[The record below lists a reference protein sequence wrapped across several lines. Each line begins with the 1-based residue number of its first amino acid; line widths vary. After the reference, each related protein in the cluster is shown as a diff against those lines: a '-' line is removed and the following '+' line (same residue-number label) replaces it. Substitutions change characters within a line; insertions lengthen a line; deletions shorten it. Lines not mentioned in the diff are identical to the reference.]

1 MTPLIDPPPQLGP
14 LLLPLA
20 LRFEQL
26 STRAAKGGVSKSAG
40 GVANSTT
47 ERSLV
52 DPPPP
57 PRAGPP
63 PPLSWSTSAALE
75 SNISELQI
83 AAEALTKENRAL
95 RRVHVEIGRG

>member
-26 STRAAKGGVSKSAG
+26 ATRAAKGGVSKSAG

-52 DPPPP
+52 DPPP
-57 PRAGPP
+57 ATGADP